1 MGHIGRFGCIAV
13 LACVA
18 LAAES
23 AGSRFEHYRQ
33 ALDRCRFLVNE
44 SRTREAERSCREA
57 VRLAGRLPAAAKR
70 ERIIANSLAAQI
82 YLDLGLPE
90 DAFNFADPASKLA
103 QTSLPATDTLRGA
116 VRYQRARC
124 DEGLGRLEEA
134 QEGYR
139 AAVRDL
145 DAAVRHAANAPQRK
159 ASAVTLRDALQSYSQ
174 LLSAEG
180 KTEQA
185 AALASQLGTARQTA
199 EKP

>member
-13 LACVA
+13 LACAA
-18 LAAES
+18 LAGES

-57 VRLAGRLPAAAKR
+57 VQLAGRLPAAAKR
-70 ERIIANSLAAQI
+70 ERIIANSLVAQI

-134 QEGYR
+134 QEEYR

-145 DAAVRHAANAPQRK
+145 DTAVRHAANAPQRK

>member
-13 LACVA
+13 LACAA
-18 LAAES
+18 LADES
-23 AGSRFEHYRQ
+23 PGSRFEHYRQ

-44 SRTREAERSCREA
+44 SRTREAERFCREA
-57 VRLAGRLPAAAKR
+57 VELAGRLPAAAKR

-90 DAFNFADPASKLA
+90 DALNFADPASKLA

-124 DEGLGRLEEA
+124 YEGLGSLEEA
-134 QEGYR
+134 QEDYR

-145 DAAVRHAANAPQRK
+145 DTAARHAPNASQRK
-159 ASAVTLRDALQSYSQ
+159 ASAATLTDALQSYSQ

-180 KTEQA
+180 KSEQA
-185 AALASQLGTARQTA
+185 AALARQFPIARQTA
-199 EKP
+199 KKP